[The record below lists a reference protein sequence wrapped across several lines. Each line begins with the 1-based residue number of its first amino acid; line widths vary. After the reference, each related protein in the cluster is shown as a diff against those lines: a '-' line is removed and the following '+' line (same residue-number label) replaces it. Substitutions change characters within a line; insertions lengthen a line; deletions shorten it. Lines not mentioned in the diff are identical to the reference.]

1 MLFAGVGYKVTIYD
15 IDKNQVTTALDD
27 IKQQL
32 KTLQSSNLLR
42 GTLNADQQYACIK
55 GTVISKMY
63 MTIQINIPNIN
74 MILFRIFRFG

>member
-55 GTVISKMY
+55 GTVTWKMY
-63 MTIQINIPNIN
+63 MTIQINILN
-74 MILFRIFRFG
+74 MILFRVL